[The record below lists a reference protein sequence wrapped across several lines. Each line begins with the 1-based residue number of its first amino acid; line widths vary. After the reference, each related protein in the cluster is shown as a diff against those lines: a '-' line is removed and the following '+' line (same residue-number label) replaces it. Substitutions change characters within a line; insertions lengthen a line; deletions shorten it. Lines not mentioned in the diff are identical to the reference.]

1 MAVMN
6 RDVAGVFNMIGDLLD
21 IRGANPFRV
30 RAYRRAARTVSG
42 LSRPVAEM
50 VADEED
56 LSELPG
62 IGDDLAGK
70 IETIVKEGTLP
81 QLEELKEEVPPA
93 LSEMMQLPGLGPKR
107 VKTLHSEL
115 GIASFEEL
123 KKSAEEGRVRELDG
137 FGEKTEKK
145 ILDSL
150 EKREEGDGERGR
162 ILLYEA
168 EQIAAPLLDYLE
180 KQKKVGKV
188 AAAGSFRRRKET
200 VGDLDILVTCRRGCD
215 IIEKFVNYEDV
226 EEVVSKGESRST
238 VILRTGFQVDLRVVP
253 AVGYGAA
260 LVYFTGSKPHNIR
273 LRRIAA
279 GRELKINEY
288 GVFRED
294 ERVAGKTE
302 KQVYQEI
309 DLALIPPE
317 LREDRG
323 EIDAAKEGSLP
334 HLVTIDDIK
343 GDLQSHTRATDG
355 KASLKEMADRARD
368 LGYQY
373 LANTEHT
380 RRVHVAGGLDAE
392 GMEKQI
398 EKIDKLNSEYD
409 DFRVIK
415 GAEVDILKDGSL
427 DLPDG
432 ILERLDLVLC
442 AVHYHTDL
450 SAGKQTRRIL
460 KAMENPHFNILAHPT
475 GRLINKRDPYRVEMD
490 ELLKGAVEN
499 NCFLEINA
507 QPERLDLNEVHARK
521 AGEMG
526 ILLSIG
532 TDAHSVQE
540 LGYMKYGIYQAR
552 RAWLE
557 PDGLLNTRSWKELK
571 KLLKG
576 ES

>member
-6 RDVAGVFNMIGDLLD
+6 RDVAGVFNMVADLLD
-21 IRGANPFRV
+21 IKGANPFRV
-30 RAYRRAARTVSG
+30 RAYRNAARTVSG

-70 IETIVKEGTLP
+70 IETIVREGTLP
-81 QLEELKEEVPPA
+81 QLEKLKEEVPPA
-93 LSEMMQLPGLGPKR
+93 LSDMMELPGLGPRR
-107 VKTLHSEL
+107 VKALHSEL
-115 GIASFEEL
+115 DITSFEEL
-123 KKSAEEGRVRELDG
+123 KEAAEQGRIRDLDG
-137 FGEKTEKK
+137 FGKKTEKK

-150 EKREEGDGERGR
+150 EKREERGGSKER
-162 ILLYEA
+162 ILLSEA

-180 KQKKVGKV
+180 KQKKVKKV
-188 AAAGSFRRRKET
+188 TAAGSFRRRKET

-215 IIEKFVNYEDV
+215 IMEKFVDYEDV
-226 EEVVSKGESRST
+226 EEVVSKGDTKST

-260 LVYFTGSKPHNIR
+260 LVYFTGSKPHNIK
-273 LRRIAA
+273 LRKIAA
-279 GRELKINEY
+279 GKELKINEY
-288 GVFRED
+288 GVFSGD

-309 DLALIPPE
+309 DLSLIPPE

-323 EIDAAKEGSLP
+323 EIDASREGSLP
-334 HLVTIDDIK
+334 DLVTIDDIR

-355 KASLKEMADRARD
+355 KASLKEMADKAKD
-368 LGYQY
+368 MGYQY

-380 RRVHVAGGLDAE
+380 KRVHVAGGLDAE
-392 GMEKQI
+392 GMKKQI
-398 EKIDKLNSEYD
+398 EKVDKLNGEYD
-409 DFRVIK
+409 NFRIIK
-415 GAEVDILKDGSL
+415 AAEVDILKDGSL
-427 DLPDG
+427 DLPDE
-432 ILERLDLVLC
+432 ILEQLDLVLC

-450 SAGKQTRRIL
+450 SSSKQTSRIL
-460 KAMENPHFNILAHPT
+460 RAMENPHFNILAHPT
-475 GRLINKRDPYRVEMD
+475 GRLINKRDPYRVELD
-490 ELLKGAVEN
+490 ELLEGAAEN

-521 AGEMG
+521 AREMG
-526 ILLSIG
+526 VMLSIG

-540 LGYMKYGIYQAR
+540 LEYMKYGVYQAR

-557 PDGLLNTRSWKELK
+557 PDDILNTRTWKELK

-576 ES
+576 E